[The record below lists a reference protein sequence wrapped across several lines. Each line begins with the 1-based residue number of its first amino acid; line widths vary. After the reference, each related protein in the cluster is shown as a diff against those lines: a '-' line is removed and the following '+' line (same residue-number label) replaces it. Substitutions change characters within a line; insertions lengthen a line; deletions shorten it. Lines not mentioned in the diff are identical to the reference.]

1 MDLLKYPFGWHPVH
15 VQIAVHCCFFQTQ
28 RCIKFL
34 RRATGFFLRKA
45 WPLMILNVGETWRNE
60 KLCHAESLA
69 NIKRPLWG
77 GQQQNIYVTA
87 SIFQV
92 TQMSRISTF
101 EKCGHWGDKAAI
113 VAVGL
118 QNWVKKHFGGLCS
131 GFWLLAAATARTLV
145 ASYTAIALEL
155 VLCAVVGGSSYPV
168 FLWKNLHSFVF
179 AINTYINHVPTI
191 CTNLCLWNRPTR
203 RLFSGATTRWAEITK
218 QT

>member
-1 MDLLKYPFGWHPVH
+1 MFRFPAGN
-15 VQIAVHCCFFQTQ
+15 CCFFQTQ

-69 NIKRPLWG
+69 NVKRRLCG

-92 TQMSRISTF
+92 LNVTESRISTF

-118 QNWVKKHFGGLCS
+118 QNWVNKHFGGLCS
-131 GFWLLAAATARTLV
+131 EFWLLAAATARTLV

-155 VLCAVVGGSSYPV
+155 VLCAVVGGSSSLV
-168 FLWKNLHSFVF
+168 FL
-179 AINTYINHVPTI
+179 
-191 CTNLCLWNRPTR
+191 
-203 RLFSGATTRWAEITK
+203 
-218 QT
+218 